1 MEQQSQSDEISDDS
15 DSSSREDL
23 ESDLL
28 AFDKEQADLIRNVN
42 KMGTSNSMSLGG
54 STMNFLSSSLS
65 PSSARRTQIVADRC
79 QSGQEFSNMRH
90 N

>member
-1 MEQQSQSDEISDDS
+1 MVQLSQSDEISDDS

-42 KMGTSNSMSLGG
+42 KMGTYNSMALGG
-54 STMNFLSSSLS
+54 
-65 PSSARRTQIVADRC
+65 
-79 QSGQEFSNMRH
+79 
-90 N
+90 